1 VDTALHLFVVV
12 APPLHWLLL
21 HREGWTSL
29 AQLVAAMNGENKSFL
44 AEKLNNKGFKVVD
57 LLKGAGH
64 ATIFRVKEAYNPS
77 GAAYVAKVISLDGLD
92 PKGRASALQEVSL
105 LKGLV
110 AHPNLIGF
118 RESFVEEEILLYM
131 IMSLA
136 EDGDLRHVVTESQAS
151 KRIIPEPV
159 VLTWVRQTLLGLSH
173 LHAQAVVHR
182 DLKTSNIFLCDHH
195 RRILIGDFGISKVL
209 ESTAFASSCVGTP
222 AYMSPEL
229 MRNERY
235 DYHVDMWALGCI
247 IFELCTLH
255 LPFVAQSLLD
265 LACKIM
271 EQHPAWSLWMGYTE
285 ELRHVAQC
293 LLCKDATIRP
303 SATELLSDG
312 LFSEGG
318 LGALEPPEEAWA
330 AVTQVTEGTF
340 DSPTKN
346 HEDPMS
352 QLTTAVTKESMSSND
367 GTWTTTPRKPWESGS
382 QGCDT
387 ASLGGTGSTMDSEL
401 QRAREMPLTQKED
414 FAQLLSTHSEQFL
427 QQHRGLG
434 PVSNS
439 AVDVSVV

>member
-1 VDTALHLFVVV
+1 MS
-12 APPLHWLLL
+12 
-21 HREGWTSL
+21 E
-29 AQLVAAMNGENKSFL
+29 ENKSFL
-44 AEKLNNKGFKVVD
+44 AEKLTNKGFKVEG

-77 GAAYVAKVISLDGLD
+77 GEAYVAKVVSLDGLD

-118 RESFVEEEILLYM
+118 RESFVEDEILLYM
-131 IMSLA
+131 VMSLA
-136 EDGDLRHVVTESQAS
+136 EDGDLRRVVTESQAS
-151 KRIIPEPV
+151 NRIIPEPV
-159 VLTWVRQTLLGLSH
+159 VLSWVRQTLLGLSH
-173 LHAQAVVHR
+173 LHSQAVVHR
-182 DLKTSNIFLCDHH
+182 DLKSSNIFLCQNR

-247 IFELCTLH
+247 CFELCTLH
-255 LPFVAQSLLD
+255 LPFVSQSLLD

-285 ELRHVAQC
+285 ELQHVAQR
-293 LLCKDATIRP
+293 LLCKDGTIRP
-303 SATELLSDG
+303 SAIQLLSEG

-318 LGALEPPEEAWA
+318 LGSLEPPEEAWA
-330 AVTQVTEGTF
+330 AVAPVPEGTF

-346 HEDPMS
+346 NQDPMS
-352 QLTTAVTKESMSSND
+352 QLTTAVTKDSISSND

-382 QGCDT
+382 QGGDS

-414 FAQLLSTHSEQFL
+414 FAQLLSTHSEQL
-427 QQHRGLG
+427 LQHRGLG
-434 PVSNS
+434 QVSNGT
-439 AVDVSVV
+439 VDVSVV

>member
-1 VDTALHLFVVV
+1 MTD
-12 APPLHWLLL
+12 
-21 HREGWTSL
+21 
-29 AQLVAAMNGENKSFL
+29 ENRSFY
-44 AEKLNNKGFKVVD
+44 AEKLTNRGFKVVE

-64 ATIFRVKEAYNPS
+64 ATIFHVKEAYNPS
-77 GAAYVAKVISLDGLD
+77 GAAYVAKVVSLDGLD

-151 KRIIPEPV
+151 NRIIPEPV
-159 VLTWVRQTLLGLSH
+159 VLSWVRQTLQGLSH

-182 DLKTSNIFLCDHH
+182 DLKTSNIFLCEHR

-235 DYHVDMWALGCI
+235 DYHVDMWAIGCI
-247 IFELCTLH
+247 CFELCTLQ

-285 ELRHVAQC
+285 ELRHVAQR
-293 LLCKDATIRP
+293 LLCKDAAVRP
-303 SATELLSDG
+303 SAIELLSEG

-330 AVTQVTEGTF
+330 AVTPVAQSTF

-346 HEDPMS
+346 NQDPMS
-352 QLTTAVTKESMSSND
+352 QLTTAVTKESMSSNE

-382 QGCDT
+382 QGGDS

-414 FAQLLSTHSEQFL
+414 FAQLLSTQQLL

-434 PVSNS
+434 QVSNS
-439 AVDVSVV
+439 TVDVSVV

>member
-1 VDTALHLFVVV
+1 MS
-12 APPLHWLLL
+12 
-21 HREGWTSL
+21 E
-29 AQLVAAMNGENKSFL
+29 ENKSFY
-44 AEKLNNKGFKVVD
+44 AEKLTNKGFKVVEP
-57 LLKGAGH
+57 LKGAGH

-77 GAAYVAKVISLDGLD
+77 GAPYVAKVVSLDGLD

-105 LKGLV
+105 LRGLV

-136 EDGDLRHVVTESQAS
+136 EDGDLRRVVTESQS
-151 KRIIPEPV
+151 SNRTIPEPV
-159 VLTWVRQTLLGLSH
+159 VLSWVRQTLLGLSH

-182 DLKTSNIFLCDHH
+182 DLKTSNIFLCEQR

-247 IFELCTLH
+247 CFELCTLQ

-271 EQHPAWSLWMGYTE
+271 EQHPAWNIWMGYTE
-285 ELRHVAQC
+285 ELRHAAQR
-293 LLCKDATIRP
+293 LLCKDAAQRP
-303 SATELLSDG
+303 SATELLSEG
-312 LFSEGG
+312 LFSKGG

-330 AVTQVTEGTF
+330 AVAPVAQGTF

-346 HEDPMS
+346 NQDPMS
-352 QLTTAVTKESMSSND
+352 HLTTAVTKESMSSND
-367 GTWTTTPRKPWESGS
+367 GTWSTTPRKPWESES
-382 QGCDT
+382 QGGDSV
-387 ASLGGTGSTMDSEL
+387 SLGGTGSTMDSEL
-401 QRAREMPLTQKED
+401 QRARDMPLTRQKED

-427 QQHRGLG
+427 QQHMGLG
-434 PVSNS
+434 QVSNS
-439 AVDVSVV
+439 TVDVSVV